1 MNKENTLEKEIDSI
15 DNIKE
20 WNVKI
25 KKIKELKEKITTEKD
40 KINAFIEMINS
51 NEPMKISKKKKEISL
66 DQLVDDF
73 SKSDTIENKVK
84 TFCLIQSMIRETEH
98 ELFDYDK
105 N

>member
-20 WNVKI
+20 WNLKI
-25 KKIKELKEKITTEKD
+25 KKMKELKDKITMEKD
-40 KINAFIEMINS
+40 KINSFIEMINS
-51 NEPMKISKKKKEISL
+51 NESMKTSKKKKDISL

-73 SKSDTIENKVK
+73 SKCDNIESKVK

-98 ELFDYDK
+98 ELFDH
-105 N
+105 